1 MRGAGLCLLSAAA
14 FGTLGIFGRL
24 ASDAGA
30 DTATT
35 LLVRFGLAALV
46 FAAVLGCTGRWRA
59 LRGLPRRVVLTG
71 LALGAAG
78 YSLQSG
84 LYFAAI
90 VTNAG

>member
-46 FAAVLGCTGRWRA
+46 FAAVLSGPAGGARCGA
-59 LRGLPRRVVLTG
+59 CRG
-71 LALGAAG
+71 A
-78 YSLQSG
+78 SS
-84 LYFAAI
+84 
-90 VTNAG
+90 